1 MKDESKLKREKE
13 LKRAVRG
20 YMKPKSEI
28 AKYYIVSNLHWNGG
42 KNYRVKMK
50 PSKAE
55 RLSHLGYKVTLDYT
69 QIAPKDKE
77 SAMEDHR
84 RLL

>member
-13 LKRAVRG
+13 LKKAVKG
-20 YMKPKSEI
+20 YMKPKGET
-28 AKYYIVSNLHWNGG
+28 AKYYIISNPRWNDG
-42 KNYRVKMK
+42 KNYRVKLK

-55 RLSHLGYKVTLDYT
+55 RLKHLGYKVTLDYT
-69 QIAPKDKE
+69 QVAAQDEK
-77 SAMEDHR
+77 SAMGDHK